1 MVLLQRSVVEMIL
14 ENAQGDGEKA
24 IELLL
29 GMADDQNLPA
39 PVVEPEPSKTSLSY
53 VSATLLSPRSSS
65 ASPVY
70 TSLSPASVPK
80 ACTPPLSP
88 LIIPRPSPHPP
99 GPLADLQQGH
109 LVMVILRGLP
119 GSGKSSLATR

>member
-1 MVLLQRSVVEMIL
+1 MVILQRSVVEMIL

-29 GMADDQNLPA
+29 GMADDQNLPK

-53 VSATLLSPRSSS
+53 VSATLLSPRPSS
-65 ASPVY
+65 ASPVS
-70 TSLSPASVPK
+70 TSPSPASVPM

-88 LIIPRPSPHPP
+88 LTIPQPSPDPP
-99 GPLADLQQGH
+99 GPHADLQQGH
-109 LVMVILRGLP
+109 LVFVILRGLP